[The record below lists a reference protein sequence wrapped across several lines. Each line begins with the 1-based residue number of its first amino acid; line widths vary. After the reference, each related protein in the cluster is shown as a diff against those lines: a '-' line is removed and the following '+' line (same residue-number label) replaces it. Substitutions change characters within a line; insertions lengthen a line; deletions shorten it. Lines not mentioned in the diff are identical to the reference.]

1 MADSFMQK
9 CRSCGSDLAPA
20 TSSCVACGH
29 PVSSAAVLS
38 SDADSPTLQ
47 VFTKPPTSKK
57 PSSKP
62 SSPAKPAQ
70 PRFTPG
76 SLIAG
81 RYRVIALLG
90 RGGMGEVYR
99 ADDLSL
105 GQQVALKFLP
115 DVAPTEDTLERF
127 RHEVRI
133 ARRISHPNVCR
144 VFDIGQADDLIFFTM
159 EYIDGED
166 LALLSRRIGRLPGDK
181 AAEISRKICA
191 GLAAAHDKGVL
202 HRDLKPANVMLDG
215 RGEVLITDFGLAG
228 VAHEIEDV
236 RSGTPA
242 YMSPEQLAGEEVTI
256 KSDIYSLGLL
266 LYEVFTGKAAF
277 DGRTLEEIVRVRR
290 DKTPSRPSSLVKD
303 LDPAVEKVILHCLES
318 DPKHRPAS
326 ALAVAAAL
334 PGGDPLA
341 AALAAGETPSP
352 KVVAAAGQTTGLQ
365 LQTAVALLGV
375 AFAGLLAFYLL
386 AARLSGIEK
395 MNVPYSAEILGQK
408 AGDLL
413 QQLGYTA
420 PAVDSVY
427 GFTYNDSYLDY
438 LRDNP
443 KAHTNWNAALRTR
456 PPALIYWLRQSPSE
470 MLTTQVKDSSLTPG
484 IVDINDPPPLQSGM
498 LQVELDPEGR
508 LYHLEAIPPEKETAA
523 AQSAPFDWNVLFRAA
538 GLDPA
543 QFQTTASTW
552 NSLAASDAH
561 AAWMGTWPGSSNPL
575 RVEAASYRGKPVYFA
590 LIGNWSEGARMAASD
605 QTAKE
610 KLGNAGLAALA
621 ILILV
626 AAILIAWRNC
636 LEGKADVQGAWRL
649 GLAVFIIQ
657 VLLCFFRAHFVP
669 SVSSL
674 ELVVLAISAG
684 LFFAAV
690 VGALYLA
697 IEPYVRKN
705 WPHAII
711 SWSRLMAGQIRDPL
725 VGRDTLYGVLL
736 GMSWALIY
744 SLFYLMRLRA
754 GDAPAFATP
763 EYLLGTRHV
772 IGSWLWQLAISVQ
785 GTLLFFFL
793 MFIVRGVLRKPW
805 MAVLAFVILW
815 TAIKTAGNQHLLL
828 TVFAAIYAVA
838 AFTLM
843 RFGFIVLATGMFTV
857 DLLLNVPITT
867 HLSSWYAGSAM
878 FVLVTVAGLAI
889 WGCYISLGGQKI
901 WKENLFG

>member
-1 MADSFMQK
+1 
-9 CRSCGSDLAPA
+9 
-20 TSSCVACGH
+20 
-29 PVSSAAVLS
+29 
-38 SDADSPTLQ
+38 
-47 VFTKPPTSKK
+47 
-57 PSSKP
+57 
-62 SSPAKPAQ
+62 
-70 PRFTPG
+70 
-76 SLIAG
+76 
-81 RYRVIALLG
+81 
-90 RGGMGEVYR
+90 MGEVYR

-115 DVAPTEDTLERF
+115 DVAPTDDTLERF
-127 RHEVRI
+127 RREVRI

-166 LALLSRRIGRLPGDK
+166 LALLFRRIGRLPGDK
-181 AAEISRKICA
+181 AAEIARKICS

-290 DKTPSRPSSLVKD
+290 DSTPSRPSTLVKD
-303 LDPAVEKVILHCLES
+303 LDPAVERVILHCLEA
-318 DPKHRPAS
+318 DPKARPAS

-341 AALAAGETPSP
+341 AAVAAGEILSP
-352 KVVAAAGQTTGLQ
+352 KMVAAAGRTTGLE
-365 LQTAVALLGV
+365 LKVALGLLGV
-375 AFAGLLAFYLL
+375 AFAGLLLFYLL
-386 AARLSGIEK
+386 AAKISGIEK

-408 AGDLL
+408 ARDMI
-413 QQLGYTA
+413 QQFGYTA
-420 PAVDSVY
+420 PPVDMAY
-427 GFTYNDSYLDY
+427 GFVYNDSYLDY
-438 LRDNP
+438 LRDKP
-443 KAHTNWNAALRTR
+443 KTRGSWDSTLGNR
-456 PPALIYWLRQSPSE
+456 PPGLIYWLRESPSE
-470 MLTTQVKDSSLTPG
+470 MQTTQVKDSSLTPG
-484 IVDINDPPPLQSGM
+484 IVDINDPPPRQSGM
-498 LQVELDPEGR
+498 VQISLDPEGR
-508 LYHLEAIPPEKETAA
+508 LYHLEAIPPEKESGAA
-523 AQSAPFDWNVLFRAA
+523 ASAPFDWNVLFRAA
-538 GLDPA
+538 GLEQA
-543 QFQTTASTW
+543 QFQSATSLW
-552 NSLAASDAH
+552 NPLVTSDAH
-561 AAWMGTWPGSSNPL
+561 AAWTGTWPGSKDAL

-590 LIGNWSEGARMAASD
+590 LIGNWTEAARMATSD
-605 QTAKE
+605 ESTKE
-610 KLGNAGLAALA
+610 KVGNAMLAALA
-621 ILILV
+621 ILVLF

-636 LEGKADVQGAWRL
+636 TEGKADVQGAWRL
-649 GLAVFIIQ
+649 GLAVFLIQ
-657 VLLCFFRAHFVP
+657 VLMCFFRAHFV
-669 SVSSL
+669 SSISSL
-674 ELVVLAISAG
+674 ELVVLAMSEG
-684 LFFAAV
+684 LFFAALV
-690 VGALYLA
+690 CALYLA
-697 IEPYVRKN
+697 IEPYVRKH

-711 SWSRLMAGQIRDPL
+711 SWSRLMTGQVRDPL

-744 SLFYLMRLRA
+744 ALFYLMRLRA
-754 GDAPAFATP
+754 GDAPAFATT

-805 MAVLAFVILW
+805 MAVLAFVIIW

-828 TVFAAIYAVA
+828 TAFAAIYAVA

-867 HLSSWYAGSAM
+867 HLSSWYAGSSM
-878 FVLVTVAGLAI
+878 FVVLTVSALAL
-889 WGCYISLGGQKI
+889 WGCYTALGGQKI